1 MRRLRSEGRA
11 HTRGFTLVE
20 LVISIT
26 LVGVLAVVAVPM
38 LRLPMTA
45 YMDAA
50 HRADLTSELDVSVGK
65 LRDDFA
71 QALPNSVRTT
81 QVGARWFIEYLEVR
95 AWGRYR
101 TLAAIPAGPQSCPN
115 PADTDVLQL
124 TLNEACFITF
134 GPLQGNAPVLGTD
147 WVVVNPLA
155 SVGVVGNPYFG
166 GVATPAGGIKSRLQT
181 VVPAL
186 LPGSSRITMLPHQM
200 PAGAPSRQFYIV
212 STPVSY
218 ECNPATRRLT
228 RYSGYAITAAQPTA
242 FAAGN
247 SAPLATLIS
256 ACSIRYQATGAPGR
270 GGVVSV
276 WLRFTLNAAGT
287 GVPESIDSFS
297 EFSVREPT

>member
-1 MRRLRSEGRA
+1 M
-11 HTRGFTLVE
+11 RGFTLVE
-20 LVISIT
+20 LIISIT
-26 LVGVLAVVAVPM
+26 LVGILAVVAVPM
-38 LRLPMTA
+38 LRMPMTA

-50 HRADLTSELDVSVGK
+50 HRADLTGELDAGVGK

-71 QALPNSVRTT
+71 KALPNSIRTT
-81 QVGARWFIEYLEVR
+81 QLGARWFIEYLEVR

-101 TLAAIPAGPQSCPN
+101 ALPAIPAGPQSCPN

-124 TLNEACFITF
+124 TLNETCFITF
-134 GPLQGNAPVLGTD
+134 GPLQGSAPVVGTD

-155 SVGVVGNPYFG
+155 STGAVANPYFG
-166 GVATPAGGIKSRLQT
+166 GVATPAGGIKSRLQGL
-181 VVPAL
+181 VPAL
-186 LPGSSRITMLPHQM
+186 LPGSSRITMSPHQM
-200 PAGAPSRQFYIV
+200 PAGTPSRQFYIV

-218 ECNPATRRLT
+218 ECDPATRRLT

-242 FAAGN
+242 FAVAN
-247 SAPLATLIS
+247 SAPLATLVG

-270 GGVVSV
+270 GGIVSV
-276 WLRFTLNAAGT
+276 WLRFTMNTAGT